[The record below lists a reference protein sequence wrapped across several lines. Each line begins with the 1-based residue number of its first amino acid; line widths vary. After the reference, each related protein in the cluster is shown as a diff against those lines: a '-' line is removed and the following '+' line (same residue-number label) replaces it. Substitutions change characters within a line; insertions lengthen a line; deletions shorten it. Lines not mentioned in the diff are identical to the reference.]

1 MTIDKILLGKIL
13 ALSEAG
19 YTQAQIAE
27 KTGVSQSAVSR
38 CLKRHQDHG
47 PITHRGGNGR
57 PAALSEVMK
66 SAILGQNQ
74 ANSRL
79 SLRKHVAKLAKE
91 YDTIVSYGTVRRALA
106 SNNIFAYSPA
116 KKPALTARHIK
127 NRFSAAQDWIGLT
140 ENEVKSIVFSDES
153 KFNLLYS
160 DGKTSVWR
168 EPGSRLEK
176 RHITETKKFGGG
188 SVMVWACFSYYG
200 PGKIYFIDGIM
211 DAPRYVSILSSCLP
225 PSLESMGLTKFI
237 FQQDNDSKHTASV
250 TKRFFSNRSI
260 EVLPWPAMSPDMNP
274 IENLWDYVKQR
285 VAESEPKNIR
295 ELKVAIERAWS
306 EIPPEKCQKYA
317 MSFSR
322 RALALCRSRGGHTK
336 Y

>member
-1 MTIDKILLGKIL
+1 MTIDKVLLGKIL
-13 ALSEAG
+13 AFSGAG
-19 YTQAQIAE
+19 YTQAEISE

-38 CLKRHQDHG
+38 CLKRHQEHG
-47 PITHRGGNGR
+47 PITHLGGNGR
-57 PAALSEVMK
+57 PSVVSEELK
-66 SAILGQNQ
+66 SAILRQNK
-74 ANSRL
+74 ANPRF

-91 YDTIVSYGTVRRALA
+91 HGKVLSHNTVRMILA
-106 SNNIFAYSPA
+106 SKDIFAYSPA

-168 EPGSRLEK
+168 EPGSRFEK
-176 RHITETKKFGGG
+176 CNITETKKFGGG

-200 PGKIYFIDGIM
+200 VGKIYFIDGIM
-211 DAPRYVSILSSCLP
+211 DAPKYVSILSSCLP
-225 PSLESMGLTKFI
+225 PSLESMGLSEFI

-260 EVLPWPAMSPDMNP
+260 KVMPWPAMSPDMNP
-274 IENLWDYVKQR
+274 IENLWGYVKER
-285 VAESEPKNIR
+285 VAESEPKTIR
-295 ELKVAIERAWS
+295 ELRDAIERAWY
-306 EIPPEKCQKYA
+306 EIPPEKYQKYA
-317 MSFSR
+317 MSFSK